1 MRRSREFHILE
12 DFVNPCATG
21 RKMRFWLC
29 LALVVNCVLLTC
41 AWINAHGNTINN
53 MMDNNTHYP
62 IALLG

>member
-1 MRRSREFHILE
+1 MEDLE
-12 DFVNPCATG
+12 NLRATG

-29 LALVVNCVLLTC
+29 LALVVNCVLSRF